1 MYLLIFFVLSVA
13 LAIPTFGI
21 SLLAFFI
28 IKFWLDNKAVN
39 TILSMAAASMREEL
53 TQELYHINR
62 GAVHKLFDRF
72 SVDSSEQV
80 RNFTGGV
87 TVYWGVFRHP
97 MIDGGRS
104 FSLRVIYTPR
114 NGTSNTIYIKAAPG
128 LNQEVLSENIFEPA
142 LGR

>member
-1 MYLLIFFVLSVA
+1 MYLLIFFVLSAV
-13 LAIPTFGI
+13 LAIPSFGF

-28 IKFWLDNKAVN
+28 IKVWFDNKAIN
-39 TILSMAAASMREEL
+39 TILSMATASMREEL
-53 TQELYHINR
+53 TQELHHINR

-80 RNFTGGV
+80 RNLTGGV

-114 NGTSNTIYIKAAPG
+114 NGTSNKIYIKAAPG
-128 LNQEVLSENIFEPA
+128 FDQEILSENIFEPA
-142 LGR
+142 FGR